1 MRPRRDRNPYV
12 APRTFGKLASLS
24 IDAVAL
30 LRIRKLAAPP
40 SAFGVVRSVEHRGNA
55 SLFNTFNRF
64 DGTAPDEHALALR
77 RVLGSLLDA
86 HDDPRGILFFPDVC
100 EPGAKS
106 YDAIVREVES
116 AGVWAPNVAL
126 DHVPARYTAASAN
139 THEALVA
146 QMVEK
151 LGRDAATQLDMMAMV
166 NLLVIEASGGRADAV
181 EDYRATLAELTRG
194 MGSEFARV
202 YEQSLRNKKR

>member
-1 MRPRRDRNPYV
+1 V
-12 APRTFGKLASLS
+12 S

-30 LRIRKLAAPP
+30 LRIRKLAPP
-40 SAFGVVRSVEHRGNA
+40 QDAFGGEHTVQHRGNA
-55 SLFNTFNRF
+55 SLVNTFNRF

-86 HDDPRGILFFPDVC
+86 HDDSRGILFFPDVC
-100 EPGAKS
+100 EPRAKS
-106 YDAIVREVES
+106 YDAIVHEVGG

-126 DHVPARYTAASAN
+126 DHVPARYTAAPAN
-139 THEALVA
+139 SHEALVA

-166 NLLVIEASGGRADAV
+166 NLLVIEATGGRADAV
-181 EDYRATLAELTRG
+181 EDYRATLVELTRG
-194 MGSEFARV
+194 MGSDFARI